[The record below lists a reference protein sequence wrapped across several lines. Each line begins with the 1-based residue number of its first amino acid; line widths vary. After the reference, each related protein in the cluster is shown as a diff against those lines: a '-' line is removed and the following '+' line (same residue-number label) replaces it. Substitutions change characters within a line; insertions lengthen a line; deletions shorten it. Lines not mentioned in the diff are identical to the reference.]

1 MWSHPTNM
9 CFTKRVVQHILFC
22 CPQAEK
28 YNVPVYY
35 TGFVLGM
42 APLVVTLTSSPIG
55 YFVRTLP
62 AAASFELL
70 LFITRFSYYTVASSL
85 GTQVHTACWTVLG
98 WRLPDPLWVLHSVP

>member
-1 MWSHPTNM
+1 M

-22 CPQAEK
+22 CPQSEK

-70 LFITRFSYYTVASSL
+70 LFITRFFNYTVASSP

-98 WRLPDPLWVLHSVP
+98 WRLPDPLWVLHSIP